1 MRRTSWVVAAAV
13 VSLAGVPASAQSPA
27 PKGAAAGAAAVAKPA
42 AGAKPAS
49 ALDGAALYKEKTCVA
64 CHGKDANTPLLPEY
78 PKLAGQN
85 EAYLVRQIQD
95 IKSGARNNGN
105 TAAMQGVLHLVNDD
119 EIKAISAY
127 LAGLK

>member
-1 MRRTSWVVAAAV
+1 MRRMGWVVGVAAATA
-13 VSLAGVPASAQSPA
+13 LLGVQ
-27 PKGAAAGAAAVAKPA
+27 AAAQQAAPPKAPAEAKPA
-42 AGAKPAS
+42 APAAPAS
-49 ALDGAALYKEKTCVA
+49 GLDGAALYKEKTCVA
-64 CHGKDANTPLLPEY
+64 CHGKDAKTPLLPEY

-85 EAYLVRQIQD
+85 EAYIVRQIQD

-119 EIKAISAY
+119 EIKAIAAY

>member
-1 MRRTSWVVAAAV
+1 MRRMGWVVAV
-13 VSLAGVPASAQSPA
+13 
-27 PKGAAAGAAAVAKPA
+27 AAATALLGVQAAAQLAAPPKAPAEAKPA
-42 AGAKPAS
+42 APAAPAS
-49 ALDGAALYKEKTCVA
+49 GLDGAALYKEKTCVA
-64 CHGKDANTPLLPEY
+64 CHGKDAKTPLLPEY

-85 EAYLVRQIQD
+85 EAYIVRQIQD

-119 EIKAISAY
+119 EIKAIAAY

>member
-1 MRRTSWVVAAAV
+1 MRRMGWVVGVAAATA
-13 VSLAGVPASAQSPA
+13 LLGVQ
-27 PKGAAAGAAAVAKPA
+27 AAAQQAAPPKAPAEAKPA
-42 AGAKPAS
+42 APAAPAS
-49 ALDGAALYKEKTCVA
+49 GLDGAALYKEKTCVA
-64 CHGKDANTPLLPEY
+64 CHGKDAKTPLLPEY

-85 EAYLVRQIQD
+85 EVYIVRQIQD

-119 EIKAISAY
+119 EIKAIAAY